1 MHTYLPLVVLRC
13 CLDEFQV
20 EFLTFV
26 VLGILVGRFVN
37 NRRRDLRL
45 GGVLLV
51 LYAVCEGI
59 ATGVCHGH
67 LNGILAV
74 LLGLLSLGMA
84 LGLGLF
90 AGFDVLRKRGKN
102 RQ

>member
-13 CLDEFQV
+13 CLGEFQV

-26 VLGILVGRFVN
+26 VLGILVGRFIN
-37 NRRRDLRL
+37 NRRRGLRL

-90 AGFDVLRKRGKN
+90 AGFDVLRKRRKD

>member
-1 MHTYLPLVVLRC
+1 M
-13 CLDEFQV
+13 
-20 EFLTFV
+20 
-26 VLGILVGRFVN
+26 LGILVGRFMN

-51 LYAVCEGI
+51 LHAVCEGI

-74 LLGLLSLGMA
+74 LLGLLSLG
-84 LGLGLF
+84 LGLF
-90 AGFDVLRKRGKN
+90 AGFDVLRKCGKD